1 MWNIENQKK
10 YYFLKRSNS
19 GEGERKANTEV
30 LKPNKTMKEKYGK
43 NFGQNNE
50 NQSITITKNQ
60 QTSTTKKK
68 GCC

>member
-19 GEGERKANTEV
+19 GEVERKAKTEV
-30 LKPNKTMKEKYGK
+30 LKHNKTLKEKYGK

-50 NQSITITKNQ
+50 NQTITITKNK